1 VIPILVGLVIVA
13 LGVHRIQRHRVPSG
27 AARQPGIVVD
37 VQETQALKNPR
48 RTLRRPVVEVDH
60 PGIGRRIEV
69 EPDEYD
75 NGTYQ
80 VGDVMDVA
88 YLPDGDR
95 FVLVPDRPVRQLLGL
110 PAAGVA
116 LIGFQIADWLS

>member
-1 VIPILVGLVIVA
+1 MIPVLVGLAIVA
-13 LGVHRIQRHRVPSG
+13 LGVHRIQRQRVPSG
-27 AARQPGIVVD
+27 TARQPGIVVD
-37 VQETQALKNPR
+37 VQETQSLKNPR
-48 RTLRRPVVEVDH
+48 RTLRRPVVTVDH
-60 PGIGRRIEV
+60 PGTGRRIEV

-95 FVLVPDRPVRQLLGL
+95 FVLVPDRPVRQLLVL